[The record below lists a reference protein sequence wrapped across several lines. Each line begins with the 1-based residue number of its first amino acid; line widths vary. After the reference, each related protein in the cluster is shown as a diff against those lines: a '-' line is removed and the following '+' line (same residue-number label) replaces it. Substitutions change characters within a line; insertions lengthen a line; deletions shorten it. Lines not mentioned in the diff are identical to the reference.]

1 MRFIFNVAA
10 INIFMGKGRTPLP
23 KAAQNG
29 IQKTNEPTCPG
40 YLDDIAREEWAFI
53 CSALKEIGVLQSTDR
68 AGLELYCKAYSRAKK
83 MAALIEKEGEVIT
96 SPNHYL
102 QPHPAI
108 AIMESAENTCTKW
121 LIQFGLTPA
130 ARTKLDISRKSDSME
145 RWKGLIE

>member
-1 MRFIFNVAA
+1 
-10 INIFMGKGRTPLP
+10 MGRKP
-23 KAAQNG
+23 KQA
-29 IQKTNEPTCPG
+29 EPVCPG
-40 YLDDIAREEWAFI
+40 YLDEVAREEWAFI
-53 CSALKEIGVLQSTDR
+53 CNALSELGVLQTTDR
-68 AGLELYCKAYSRAKK
+68 AGLEFYCKAYSRAKK

-130 ARTKLDISRKSDSME
+130 ARKKLDISRQSSSAQKWRD
-145 RWKGLIE
+145 LIG